1 MNAETMTEEALA
13 VVLRVENTDSAFA
26 WYQRLGFNME
36 YEHSRG
42 PALNQ
47 TMVVIRRGKL
57 ALILSDREE
66 AGPTGALLYMQVAD
80 IAAVANEFDVTPQN
94 LLLGQQQVE
103 LHDPDG
109 NRIRVVT
116 APNIIP
122 RPGRLIAPS

>member
-42 PALNQ
+42 PA
-47 TMVVIRRGKL
+47 
-57 ALILSDREE
+57 
-66 AGPTGALLYMQVAD
+66 
-80 IAAVANEFDVTPQN
+80 F
-94 LLLGQQQVE
+94 E